1 MAEELREG
9 LDLAVVGMVLVF
21 LTLVIFMLIL
31 FALRKLFP
39 GEEVVEDV
47 ETDEVTAKVGVTEG
61 AQQVSVQPIVATTQE
76 PPATVVA
83 ASGGS
88 MSGGKIAAMAV
99 AIYLAMEQEESAAN
113 TPVSTATVGT
123 FPSRRGW
130 SNLGRSSLWE
140 SQGRR
145 PQAYGEKSH
154 SAYPPKDRV
163 R

>member
-47 ETDEVTAKVGVTEG
+47 ETDEVTAKIGVTED
-61 AQQVSVQPIVATTQE
+61 AQQVSVQPIMATTQE

-88 MSGGKIAAMAV
+88 MSGGKIAVMAV

-123 FPSRRGW
+123 FQSRSGW

-154 SAYPPKDRV
+154 SEYSPKDRV